1 MNRTLG
7 GITLGVTLSVLTGCG
22 SMAERPTTTAAAS
35 PAASAGPALPDVSLS
50 PDILFDMLLG
60 EIAGQR
66 GQLDVALSSLRDAA
80 IKSRDPRLAER
91 ATLVGLYAK
100 RPAESLDT
108 ARLWV
113 ELQPTDLDAREALGI
128 ILMETGDTPG
138 AQQQLEK
145 ILTLSPKSQLAQAY
159 LRISATLGRQQNR
172 KAALGIMQSLVAMH
186 PDSPEAQFALA
197 QLAVRVGDLTLA
209 ATSIDHALRMR
220 PDWEDAA
227 LFKTRVL
234 ASQKD
239 MQRVLEFNEAYL
251 SRYPKASNLRMN
263 YARYLVDLKQW
274 DKAREQFKQ
283 VLAASPKDPDALYAV
298 GLLALQSNLLDE
310 AEKYLKQNLAVQPEN
325 DQARLYLGQVAE
337 QRKKY
342 DEAANWYRE
351 VSPGNLYF
359 DAQSRLSL
367 VIAHQGDL
375 AGGRKLLHGLIPE
388 NEQQQ
393 VQVVLTEEQMLREAK
408 QPEEA
413 LQVLTAAL
421 KDMPDNVDL
430 LYARALVAERLG
442 KLDMHESDL
451 RKVLRKDPKNAH
463 ALNALGYTLADRTT
477 RYKESLELLEQA
489 LALKPDDPFIMDSM
503 GWVQYRLG
511 HHQEAVKYLKSAL
524 EKRPDAE
531 IAAHLG
537 EVLWVIGDKA
547 GAESVWSRA
556 LKATPDNEVLIGV
569 IKKFKQ

>member
-50 PDILFDMLLG
+50 PDLLFDMLLG

-80 IKSRDPRLAER
+80 LKSRDPRLVER

-172 KAALGIMQSLVAMH
+172 KAALGIMQSLVGMH

-239 MQRVLEFNEAYL
+239 MQRVLDFNEAYL

-477 RYKESLELLEQA
+477 RYKESLELLQQA